1 MSVFVA
7 AAVALLGSVF
17 FALGAALQQFEAV
30 SAPDAG
36 LTRSLVLLL
45 RRPRWLIGGAAI
57 AFGGALHI
65 VALSLGPLTVVQPMG
80 VASMLFALPIA
91 TALRG
96 RTIARGEL
104 AAALA
109 VSAGLVGLV
118 LLVPEPAG
126 APAPRLSDA
135 GAAGLLLGA
144 AAVALVCRLASATA
158 APALRSGLMAAGAGI
173 LYGATASLIRV
184 TVAEGFD
191 RPWLLLAVLPPALA
205 ALAMLQG
212 AYATGHFPVA
222 YASVQMADPLT
233 AVACGALLL
242 GEPLPRDG
250 AAAVLAVAAA
260 AVAAA
265 GIAVLARS
273 SPLLPNDHPPAR
285 RDRRSCPR
293 TCADHPL
300 PSSSQE
306 SSWSPPCPAPPTPG
320 PPTARRAGY

>member
-7 AAVALLGSVF
+7 AAIALLGSVF

-30 SAPDAG
+30 SASEAG
-36 LTRSLVLLL
+36 LVRSLVLLL

-91 TALRG
+91 AGLHA
-96 RTIARGEL
+96 RTITRGEL
-104 AAALA
+104 AAAGA
-109 VSAGLVGLV
+109 VSAGLLGLV

-126 APAPRLSDA
+126 APRLSDA

-144 AAVALVCRLASATA
+144 AAVALVCRLVSATA
-158 APALRSGLMAAGAGI
+158 APVLRSGLMAAGAGV
-173 LYGATASLIRV
+173 LYGATATLIRV
-184 TVAEGFD
+184 TVAEGFA
-191 RPWLLLAVLPPALA
+191 RPWLLLAVAPPALA

-212 AYATGHFPVA
+212 AYAAGHFPVA
-222 YASVQMADPLT
+222 FASVQMADPLT

-242 GEPLPRDG
+242 GEPLPQG
-250 AAAVLAVAAA
+250 GTAAVLAVAAA

-265 GIAVLARS
+265 GTAFLARS
-273 SPLLPNDHPPAR
+273 SPLV
-285 RDRRSCPR
+285 
-293 TCADHPL
+293 
-300 PSSSQE
+300 
-306 SSWSPPCPAPPTPG
+306 PG
-320 PPTARRAGY
+320 PPHAPGVFPPSTSQRSAGSPSHAR